1 MPWEF
6 HSVFLVA
13 EFFCVSAALAMSS
26 VSSCLQIET
35 ERQYLPTDLRLVN
48 SFLIG
53 LEGWVALIMPRGDWR
68 ILILIWVDGSD
79 LVHCWGVQWKVT
91 HWLWQKDKV
100 SVSSKLTSV
109 IRLIHLLDT
118 LRCPAIFSV
127 YLFLEQR
134 VLKVHEVIKAIPTLK
149 ISGALNN
156 TLIILSSEFIIC
168 WIGCSNIKV
177 I

>member
-1 MPWEF
+1 M
-6 HSVFLVA
+6 
-13 EFFCVSAALAMSS
+13 
-26 VSSCLQIET
+26 
-35 ERQYLPTDLRLVN
+35 
-48 SFLIG
+48 
-53 LEGWVALIMPRGDWR
+53 
-68 ILILIWVDGSD
+68 
-79 LVHCWGVQWKVT
+79 
-91 HWLWQKDKV
+91 